1 MELFGLLFAV
11 PVTFVTSLVFCLSAH
26 FVFRRWA
33 RVQHFCTLGATLVV
47 VSLLVETFLSLWIGP
62 FYLDHRFGIFYWIL
76 HGIGFFFGPPAIG
89 VLVFFTVS
97 RFVRFTTVRVGLATA
112 VCWIACMATLLAN
125 IMVDEDINGIKSSGS
140 RPRNSIF
147 PQ

>member
-11 PVTFVTSLVFCLSAH
+11 PATFAASLTFCVLAH
-26 FVFRRWA
+26 FVFRRSP
-33 RVQHFCTLGATLVV
+33 RVQYFCTLGAALVV
-47 VSLLVETFLSLWIGP
+47 VSLIVETSLSLWIGP
-62 FYLDHRFGIFYWIL
+62 LRLDHRFGIFYWIL

-89 VLVFFTVS
+89 VLVFVTVS

-112 VCWIACMATLLAN
+112 VCWIVCMATLLAN

-140 RPRNSIF
+140 RPRNSR
-147 PQ
+147 